1 MPQNWIKIYSTS
13 QLHKAEI
20 VRAVLED
27 HDIPTTEMNKMD
39 SMHIH
44 LTIGEIEIF
53 VDQENVIRATHLIT
67 KHDL

>member
-1 MPQNWIKIYSTS
+1 MSQNWIKIYSTS

-20 VRAVLED
+20 VRAVLKD
-27 HDIPTTEMNKMD
+27 HDISTTEMNKMD

-44 LTIGEIEIF
+44 LTVGEIEIF

>member
-1 MPQNWIKIYSTS
+1 MSVNWIKIYSTS

-44 LTIGEIEIF
+44 LTVGEIEIF
-53 VDQENVIRATHLIT
+53 VAQENVIRASHLIT